1 MANRKP
7 TALHEL
13 TGYYKKNPGRRP
25 KGVEPRNTSPL
36 GDPPER
42 LPVEARPFWHEL
54 ADIAPLGVLTASD
67 RWAVE
72 LAARFMAKAIHGPDI
87 PAILEL
93 AKELELGKREIKNLI
108 NSQTISSTELSTLKS
123 LLSSMGLTPVDRA
136 KLSIPEVK
144 PANRFSGFTDK
155 PN

>member
-1 MANRKP
+1 MPAKKP
-7 TALHEL
+7 TALLEL
-13 TGYYKKNPGRRP
+13 SGAYKRNPARRP
-25 KGVEPRNTSPL
+25 KGVEPRNPSPL

-42 LPVEARPFWHEL
+42 LPVEARPFWREL
-54 ADIAPLGVLTASD
+54 ADIVPPGVLTASD

-93 AKELELGKREIKNLI
+93 AKKLELGKREIRNLI
-108 NSQTISSTELSTLKS
+108 NSQTLSSTELSTLKN
-123 LLSSMGLTPVDRA
+123 LLSSFGLTPVDRA